1 MDRLSSFVLA
11 HRRWGLAFWL
21 VAFLAGGVASG
32 QVSKRLS
39 YDFSLPGQS
48 GYQTEQKLIKA
59 YGGANAEVAYVPV
72 VTVPAGATVV
82 GSAADVQAVFDSLR
96 QVPAL
101 RVVDY
106 STTKDKGFIT
116 SDGRTTFGPA
126 YEPQPQGFVDPA
138 KEKVDAAFAAA
149 LAQHHLTGHITG
161 YNQLAAGD

>member
-11 HRRWGLAFWL
+11 HRRWVFAFWL

-72 VTVPAGATVV
+72 VTVPAGATVPV
-82 GSAADVQAVFDSLR
+82 SELARPTQPAPRLMPKWMRLLLGLLSEEFQATCGTSLGSR
-96 QVPAL
+96 
-101 RVVDY
+101 
-106 STTKDKGFIT
+106 
-116 SDGRTTFGPA
+116 
-126 YEPQPQGFVDPA
+126 A
-138 KEKVDAAFAAA
+138 KLGLMFRLAAA
-149 LAQHHLTGHITG
+149 APLLTPVPLEEPSTDT
-161 YNQLAAGD
+161 QAEPV